1 MKRSTSILLYVLLPL
16 FWALVLALGFF
27 IYTFNQDPVGF
38 ARSLSA
44 RFSAPEAGFVLSA
57 DQASL
62 SLFPRPAASVSG
74 LTIRTPAMTLFV
86 DEGAVYPDFW
96 ALLHG
101 ETRIA
106 GVRLLKPTLL
116 LEPPAGTTPETT
128 QQPRFSIPPQ
138 LAEMDVD
145 LEDGTIASLLPGAN
159 KSGIHSQWRMSG
171 ISGSATVPG
180 NGEPGELSLS
190 VGKME
195 WYGNTPPEKDG
206 QATPIQSLSNVDLE
220 IADLEYAFPADAAAM
235 LRFKAT
241 CAMPLSFDEGSPRFV
256 LGVTARTT
264 QGTLAI
270 DGVASLDGTFS
281 LKRQSVPVHV
291 LLPFTTEA
299 PLGSL
304 FQGAPL
310 SQIAIKGASLKVEG
324 DQATLDGRLIFGA
337 DYVPTLRGTLALK
350 HLSLPRWFGFARDL
364 PPGVQVA
371 LDNIS
376 GTLPFEL
383 TPQKLVASSVT
394 ATTLNTVFTG
404 GGGVNDFSNP
414 VIALHLATK
423 DAPLNRI
430 FPEVENKAV
439 STPSYKVP
447 PLLGGDDSNA
457 AVGYDI
463 HLEAA
468 RATFWKWAAN
478 GVSVRITPDPASRT
492 EQTKV
497 AIRCGSLYGGSAQG
511 DLIPGDVM
519 ALNLTASGVNV
530 DSLFSPVAGYP
541 VLKGTL
547 TGSASFTARPT
558 SPAAFLSSLKGKGEA
573 LIEKGN
579 LSLSR
584 AKKEK
589 NLAFSQLRVA
599 FQGAGSRTQGTQPRY
614 AYTGKWQGSLTTPA
628 GQSSLDLTGALQF
641 PTSGPF
647 NLFADAVSASGKLSA
662 NGIGGQAS
670 GKLSLNTQANTLEAK
685 ELSGQLLTKDSS
697 ASFTGSVSGTRLDAN
712 PAWDASLSVSTGNLR
727 AFLAQWGMLPS
738 SLPQQALRQA
748 QIKAKIR
755 TDESILRLSELEGR
769 VDDTRLAG
777 QIEGTKGTPPH
788 WTAKLRL
795 GTLRLGDY
803 LPASSKYAQ
812 PSTPWQTEWLR
823 KVQLDGD
830 LSVERLVIARIPHEN
845 LTVPVTIKNG
855 VLTADPIKARVAGG
869 TAGAGL
875 RAEGTAGGLLARLRY
890 TLSAVNVLTLCKERG
905 QEQLLSGT
913 GSLDAHVSGLLRSG
927 ADIPAALSGTLN
939 FVIRNGE
946 LDAKKPGPMSRFNS
960 LSASGALSKGILT
973 TRDLNLSGG
982 LSVRG
987 QGSINLINKTLN
999 YALNVTGPGI
1009 PEIPVRYYGSLDAP
1023 QRSFNATG
1031 ILSNVFNSIGSGVLN
1046 ILDIVVSAPL
1056 RLLAP

>member
-27 IYTFNQDPVGF
+27 IYTFNQDPVGL

-44 RFSAPEAGFVLSA
+44 RFSAPEAGFALSA

-106 GVRLLKPTLL
+106 GVRLSSPRCCLSRQPERRRTTNSRDSPYHRNLLKWISISKT
-116 LEPPAGTTPETT
+116 EPSP
-128 QQPRFSIPPQ
+128 
-138 LAEMDVD
+138 
-145 LEDGTIASLLPGAN
+145 LLPGAN

-220 IADLEYAFPADAAAM
+220 ISDLEYAFPADAAAM

-291 LLPFTTEA
+291 LLPFTAEA

-310 SQIAIKGASLKVEG
+310 PQIAIKGASLKVG
-324 DQATLDGRLIFGA
+324 DQATLDGRLLFGA

-423 DAPLNRI
+423 DAPLNRV

-439 STPSYKVP
+439 SAPSYKVP
-447 PLLGGDDSNA
+447 PLLGGDDSNT

-468 RATFWKWAAN
+468 RATLWKWAAN

-573 LIEKGN
+573 LIERQ
-579 LSLSR
+579 SVAFS

-589 NLAFSQLRVA
+589 SRLLSIARRFS
-599 FQGAGSRTQGTQPRY
+599 GGGKPDAGNAAALCLHREM
-614 AYTGKWQGSLTTPA
+614 A
-628 GQSSLDLTGALQF
+628 GQPD
-641 PTSGPF
+641 
-647 NLFADAVSASGKLSA
+647 DAG
-662 NGIGGQAS
+662 
-670 GKLSLNTQANTLEAK
+670 
-685 ELSGQLLTKDSS
+685 
-697 ASFTGSVSGTRLDAN
+697 
-712 PAWDASLSVSTGNLR
+712 
-727 AFLAQWGMLPS
+727 
-738 SLPQQALRQA
+738 
-748 QIKAKIR
+748 
-755 TDESILRLSELEGR
+755 GR
-769 VDDTRLAG
+769 VR
-777 QIEGTKGTPPH
+777 
-788 WTAKLRL
+788 
-795 GTLRLGDY
+795 
-803 LPASSKYAQ
+803 
-812 PSTPWQTEWLR
+812 ST
-823 KVQLDGD
+823 
-830 LSVERLVIARIPHEN
+830 
-845 LTVPVTIKNG
+845 
-855 VLTADPIKARVAGG
+855 
-869 TAGAGL
+869 
-875 RAEGTAGGLLARLRY
+875 
-890 TLSAVNVLTLCKERG
+890 
-905 QEQLLSGT
+905 
-913 GSLDAHVSGLLRSG
+913 
-927 ADIPAALSGTLN
+927 
-939 FVIRNGE
+939 
-946 LDAKKPGPMSRFNS
+946 
-960 LSASGALSKGILT
+960 
-973 TRDLNLSGG
+973 
-982 LSVRG
+982 
-987 QGSINLINKTLN
+987 
-999 YALNVTGPGI
+999 
-1009 PEIPVRYYGSLDAP
+1009 
-1023 QRSFNATG
+1023 
-1031 ILSNVFNSIGSGVLN
+1031 
-1046 ILDIVVSAPL
+1046 
-1056 RLLAP
+1056 

>member
-27 IYTFNQDPVGF
+27 IYTFNQDPVGL

-86 DEGAVYPDFW
+86 DEGTVYPDFW

-116 LEPPAGTTPETT
+116 LEPPAGTTPNAT

-138 LAEMDVD
+138 LAEMDID

-159 KSGIHSQWRMSG
+159 KSGIHSRWRMSG

-206 QATPIQSLSNVDLE
+206 QATPIQTLSNVDLE
-220 IADLEYAFPADAAAM
+220 ISDLEYAFPADAAAM

-241 CAMPLSFDEGSPRFV
+241 CAMPLSFGEGSPRFV

-310 SQIAIKGASLKVEG
+310 PQIAIKGASLKVEG

-511 DLIPGDVM
+511 DL
-519 ALNLTASGVNV
+519 
-530 DSLFSPVAGYP
+530 
-541 VLKGTL
+541 
-547 TGSASFTARPT
+547 
-558 SPAAFLSSLKGKGEA
+558 SPA
-573 LIEKGN
+573 
-579 LSLSR
+579 
-584 AKKEK
+584 
-589 NLAFSQLRVA
+589 
-599 FQGAGSRTQGTQPRY
+599 
-614 AYTGKWQGSLTTPA
+614 
-628 GQSSLDLTGALQF
+628 
-641 PTSGPF
+641 TSWP
-647 NLFADAVSASGKLSA
+647 
-662 NGIGGQAS
+662 
-670 GKLSLNTQANTLEAK
+670 
-685 ELSGQLLTKDSS
+685 
-697 ASFTGSVSGTRLDAN
+697 
-712 PAWDASLSVSTGNLR
+712 
-727 AFLAQWGMLPS
+727 
-738 SLPQQALRQA
+738 
-748 QIKAKIR
+748 
-755 TDESILRLSELEGR
+755 
-769 VDDTRLAG
+769 
-777 QIEGTKGTPPH
+777 
-788 WTAKLRL
+788 
-795 GTLRLGDY
+795 
-803 LPASSKYAQ
+803 
-812 PSTPWQTEWLR
+812 
-823 KVQLDGD
+823 
-830 LSVERLVIARIPHEN
+830 
-845 LTVPVTIKNG
+845 
-855 VLTADPIKARVAGG
+855 
-869 TAGAGL
+869 
-875 RAEGTAGGLLARLRY
+875 
-890 TLSAVNVLTLCKERG
+890 
-905 QEQLLSGT
+905 
-913 GSLDAHVSGLLRSG
+913 
-927 ADIPAALSGTLN
+927 
-939 FVIRNGE
+939 
-946 LDAKKPGPMSRFNS
+946 
-960 LSASGALSKGILT
+960 
-973 TRDLNLSGG
+973 
-982 LSVRG
+982 
-987 QGSINLINKTLN
+987 
-999 YALNVTGPGI
+999 
-1009 PEIPVRYYGSLDAP
+1009 
-1023 QRSFNATG
+1023 
-1031 ILSNVFNSIGSGVLN
+1031 
-1046 ILDIVVSAPL
+1046 
-1056 RLLAP
+1056 